1 MKLLLKQTDSAHH
14 LYRLILDNA
23 LDSFIAIDDQGLII
37 EWSLQAEKTFGWTR
51 EEVLGTPLTHTVIPE
66 RYHAAHMAGLKRYLR
81 SREGKIL
88 HRTIELYARRKDGT
102 EIPVELTVTPI
113 EPADTGAAGGSTI
126 FSASLRDISRSK
138 GLEEV
143 VQHQANITKSILASM
158 ADAVVVADLGE
169 RLILVNPAAQR
180 LLGLKPAD
188 DEGEQSFH
196 AYTLFGADRSTRLPE
211 RDRPMARAL
220 RGEKVDGMIA
230 FVRNG
235 DLADGAWVSANA
247 RPLIDYGGALIGGVV
262 VFRDITELREREE
275 AVARQAKMLQ
285 EQASLLDLAH
295 DAILVRA
302 PDDVITY
309 WNSSAVR
316 LYQYSRDEALG
327 RVSHELLSTRF
338 PVPLEQIEAIV
349 REKHYWEGELIH
361 TTKDGREIT
370 VFSQWALEF
379 HEGRPSRYL
388 ETNADITQ
396 RVQTEK
402 ALRLAQENY
411 RLLVESST
419 DYAMMVMDPAGTIL
433 SWSPGAEKILG
444 LAPQEAIGQPISAL
458 FTTEDRIMGEPLR
471 ELEEAK
477 RHGRSENNRW
487 HVRKDGG
494 RFWAEGVVTPLW
506 NADGS
511 LRGYVKVLRD
521 HTQQRLEEEQTQFL
535 ANHDMLTG
543 LPNRVSFSN
552 ELHQFIAASQRTQLP
567 FSVLLLDLDRFKY
580 VNDTF
585 GHHTGDLLLKEVG
598 MRILS
603 TLRETDF
610 VARLGGDEFVVIQ
623 SPGPQPASAE
633 SLAHRLVEA
642 LGRTYRFDGNQVIS
656 GTSVGISLYPKDA
669 NNSVELLEK
678 ADLALYRAKSLGR
691 GRFQLYTSDLSAESA
706 SKKGREHALR
716 DALEKHQFELYYQ
729 PQIDLNSWKI
739 TTVEAL
745 LRWQATDLEMVL
757 PAEFLAVA
765 EETGM
770 IVEIGEWALREACR
784 QVHRWQEMG
793 LSGLRLSVN
802 CSARQFSDP
811 GFTANI
817 PPILLETGFA
827 ADCLELEFSESMLA
841 QHPEVKQHLHAL
853 RQLGV
858 RITVDNFGTG
868 TIPLID
874 LKDLEIDVLKI
885 DKQFIQHL
893 PHRREDSAI
902 TSAIITLAHDLG
914 IGVAAG
920 GVETAEQL
928 AYLKARDCMNVQG
941 FIFSPPIPAEEF
953 EQLMMSGH
961 WSRINRLPELGEPG
975 GGKDLH

>member
-1 MKLLLKQTDSAHH
+1 MKLLLKQTESTHH

-23 LDSFIAIDDQGLII
+23 LDSFIAIDEQSIII
-37 EWSLQAEKTFGWTR
+37 EWNRQAEKAFGWTR
-51 EEVLGTPLTHTVIPE
+51 REVLGKRLTSTIIPE
-66 RYHAAHMAGLKRYLR
+66 RYRAAHNAGLKRYLQ
-81 SREGKIL
+81 SGEGKIL
-88 HRTIELYARRKDGT
+88 NRTIELYARRKDGS

-113 EPADTGAAGGSTI
+113 ESVDAGAHGGTMI

-158 ADAVVVADLGE
+158 ADAVVVADLSE

-180 LLGLKPAD
+180 LLGLKPVDEAD
-188 DEGEQSFH
+188 DQSFH
-196 AYTLFGADRSTRLPE
+196 TYALFGADRVTPLARNE
-211 RDRPMARAL
+211 RPMARAL

-230 FVRNG
+230 FVRHKNNP
-235 DLADGAWVSANA
+235 DCAWVSANA
-247 RPLIDYGGALIGGVV
+247 RPLIDYGGVLIGGVV
-262 VFRDITELREREE
+262 VFRDITELREREQ

-295 DAILVRA
+295 DAILVRT

-316 LYQYSRDEALG
+316 LYQYSREEALG
-327 RVSHELLSTRF
+327 RVSHELLRTRF
-338 PVPLEQIEAIV
+338 PVPLEEIEATI
-349 REKHYWEGELIH
+349 RERHYWEGELVH
-361 TTKDGREIT
+361 TTRDGRDIT

-379 HEGRPSRYL
+379 HEGRPYRYL

-396 RVQTEK
+396 RVQTER
-402 ALRLAQENY
+402 ALRQSQENY

-419 DYAMMVMDPAGTIL
+419 DYAMMMMDPAGTIL

-444 LAPQEAIGQPISAL
+444 LSAQEAVGQPSSAL
-458 FTTEDRIMGEPLR
+458 FTSEDRDRGEPLR
-471 ELEEAK
+471 ELEEAT
-477 RHGRSENNRW
+477 RHGRSEANRW
-487 HVRKDGG
+487 HVRKDGV

-521 HTQQRLEEEQTQFL
+521 HTEQRLAEEQTQFL
-535 ANHDMLTG
+535 ANHDILTG

-552 ELHQFIAASQRTQLP
+552 ELHQFIAAAQRTQLP
-567 FSVLLLDLDRFKY
+567 FSLLLLDLDRFKY

-633 SLAHRLVEA
+633 SLARRLIEA
-642 LGRTYRFDGNQVIS
+642 LGRTYQFEGNQVIN
-656 GTSVGISLYPKDA
+656 GTSVGISIFPRDA
-669 NNSVELLEK
+669 KNSVELLKK

-706 SKKGREHALR
+706 SRKGREHALR
-716 DALEKHQFELYYQ
+716 DALKKHQFEIYYQ

-739 TTVEAL
+739 TT
-745 LRWQATDLEMVL
+745 
-757 PAEFLAVA
+757 VA

-770 IVEIGEWALREACR
+770 IVEIGEWALRESCR
-784 QVHRWQEMG
+784 QVRRWREMG
-793 LSGLRLSVN
+793 LSELRLSVN
-802 CSARQFSDP
+802 CSARQFNDAM
-811 GFTANI
+811 FMANI
-817 PPILLETGFA
+817 PAILDETGFGA
-827 ADCLELEFSESMLA
+827 EYLELEFSESMLA
-841 QHPEVKQHLHAL
+841 QHPEIKQQLHAL

-858 RITVDNFGTG
+858 SVTIDNFGTG
-868 TIPLID
+868 TIPLMD

-961 WSRINRLPELGEPG
+961 WSRINRWSAVKEM